1 MKKCVARYF
10 EYFDTTALGNTSPI
24 NPSNGLFKIDEDHD
38 SYSVSTCIHRGM
50 TQEKPD
56 AF

>member
-10 EYFDTTALGNTSPI
+10 EHFDTTALGNTSPI